1 MTRNDLIASVALD
14 FIKTH
19 LNQEPEGSLRFC
31 MLGLEASLVRSIAQ
45 AVLADSDAEAI
56 VSVKVSSFFDPETT
70 LPLDA
75 RSDQSITHWRHC
87 RLVDG
92 TRAVLF
98 AASQEELQR
107 NDKSVEKITKIETD
121 TLRTSYDA
129 WIDKV
134 GLTSNYLDGHKR
146 YHLLTALQ
154 SANLSHAART
164 IETFADFVLAISDGI
179 ISKGLPLQKAIDNAL
194 PSLRLPRYAGYF
206 DRIPEK
212 KRRSLA
218 EWNKIFKSLHSKV
231 RPLLVRET
239 ERGEPIPRDQLRTNF
254 KDLSDRLTDSERT
267 AIQSFLDADLRIDDW
282 SDAQKG
288 LADLD
293 WRSISDLFEGIMRTA
308 SLSLGEQSIKFFDD
322 EFDDLLEDE
331 ERELLSRD
339 FPKEPSDDLQKFF
352 ETHREHLA
360 RNKKLSGKWE
370 RYIYR
375 NPQVYQDFLVGLLE
389 TLDSLRR
396 RVSDEELKEN
406 KLVIRI
412 PNAREKSYWRG
423 KNTKVARYLAFRYR
437 GLQTILGENVKL
449 DFGKLLEFYYPK
461 VDDDL
466 AKTTSGSKE
475 ARSIKFEAIL
485 DPEGAKTKLIF
496 HWEMPIDAIAT
507 ALPDD
512 LLNIANQDKKCAL
525 LPTADI
531 TRQFVSAKGSI
542 QRIALNDVNTIRDV
556 TNSNDGRLV
565 APNKNSGDR
574 SMPFLSALNEMS
586 SILGTHSTKNIHEAF
601 ERFINLY
608 TKAIRDWV
616 TPEGSGIA
624 SDAFIEQAI
633 TYGELLDT
641 LLEHANNDLSRERL
655 WQEILRIGIANVG
668 AGTPAAI
675 VTPWHP
681 MRLAEISIKARQ
693 SAKLINNVLNA
704 KEDDIFRAD
713 LLFGQIQTELIS
725 NYYPEVCIG
734 FDQDQPI
741 LLAAADTIYDYTL
754 AEPPLRGAR
763 PNGDEALDIEPGVA
777 AKAFGNVG
785 EQYLKLLP
793 HERSNFSIVLYNAES
808 KALPSALASE
818 LSSKVEQEDDLQCDL
833 LLTHSDPKRIRRIY
847 EQQNVTVNE
856 ESGSVMA
863 SEAARN
869 FLSRLRVGFL
879 DAANIPDDSTD
890 RAADLVALQDV
901 VARNAKLVWKRAP
914 GKRHPELLD
923 HVPARWSRR
932 RPIGLAD
939 TATAVYLAC
948 PVQPHVGQSYLNLVQ
963 GFLEGGNAMPNNVI
977 PAREVNFR
985 DGDIG
990 DVFRQTHKI
999 GEWVVNFDELV
1010 DRRLL
1015 SNNGVHVIRH
1025 IHDRHVDRNIVVST
1039 TSNPRLLRVLLK
1051 ERLVRLDPAIIDENE
1066 TVIDRLIEKANALSG
1081 QVVMRAA
1088 RYGHYA
1094 NELLGIVLSMEQ
1106 IRTGLGSTDLPM
1118 GWFFLDDLASWFG
1131 QREEQIADIMA
1142 IAPRIVNGM
1151 PVLKIAISEA
1161 KFVSS
1166 LGYRT
1171 QAKKSAKQLEETVA
1185 RLSRAIDPKHNRI
1198 DREIWLHRLGDF
1210 MIEGMEPFD
1219 PDLMNGWDLHKWSDE
1234 VRQDKI
1240 PIQLA
1245 GFSHVFIHDTEECV
1259 DAGDAIPL
1267 KGMPHCTQQVF
1278 DKTSVSGFI
1287 RSFAQQNSVSAMQAV
1302 SEGEMWADALVSKET
1317 IFENLQADTQ
1327 LSSNHMSQ
1335 GVNSVPISNNKID
1348 RPESL
1353 EETKQNDFVTA
1364 LEKTESQMESV
1375 AEDTKDAIPNKLLKM
1390 WLSNQLAEWVK
1401 QVFDK
1406 SNVVE
1411 SSRPAAKHKTFS
1423 TKRGVSEDEEW
1434 NDTQV
1439 SKESASDNA
1448 QANAQF
1454 RSNQMLQA
1462 MDSLSLLN
1470 DKVDSPEPPKETKY
1484 INSPTPEDE
1493 NVSSQPEPEMR
1504 DSEYAIPN
1512 ELLKMWPSGQLAE
1525 WVSSGTFSDAEDEDT
1540 KAWLDT
1546 TVKAL
1551 QRALRGYEM
1560 TAELIGARLTP
1571 NAALV
1576 RFRGS
1581 DDLTVT
1587 KVEKKRQELLTSHA
1601 VDVINILAAPMEIII
1616 MVKRPH
1622 RAILHLRDLWRQRE
1636 LPSTAPESNNSLLL
1650 GAKESDGELL
1660 YLNVGNEFGGHQSH
1674 GPHTLIAGETG
1685 SGKGV
1690 LVQSLLLDIC
1700 ATNSPKR
1707 ARIRMIDPKAG
1718 IDFPWLHTMPHLDGE
1733 LITEQSQA
1741 IYALEEL
1748 VAEMERRNRLLA
1760 EAGVTKL
1767 DNYNC
1772 KVSSSEQLPR
1782 IWLFH
1787 DELADW
1793 MMMNEYRDAVDLNVS
1808 RLGVKAR
1815 AAGINLV
1822 LITQRPDKDALPMQ
1836 LRANLTNRLVLKVAD
1851 KKNSILILDEP
1862 GAERLLGKGHL
1873 AARLSGEG
1881 KVILAQVPFA
1891 SEDEILELANIIR
1904 RSWQNPQ
1911 IPH

>member
-1 MTRNDLIASVALD
+1 MTRNELIASVALD
-14 FIKTH
+14 FIKAH

-31 MLGLEASLVRSIAQ
+31 ILGLEASLVRSIAM
-45 AVLADSDAEAI
+45 AVLADSDA
-56 VSVKVSSFFDPETT
+56 VSVISVKISSFFDPEST

-75 RSDQSITHWRHC
+75 KSDQSITHWRHC
-87 RLVDG
+87 RLEDG

-98 AASQEELQR
+98 VASQEELQR

-121 TLRTSYDA
+121 ILRASYDS

-134 GLTSNYLDGHKR
+134 GLTSNYLDEHRR

-154 SANLSHAART
+154 SANLTHAART
-164 IETFADFVLAISDGI
+164 IETFADFVLAISNGI

-194 PSLRLPRYAGYF
+194 PSLRLPRYSGYF
-206 DRIPEK
+206 DRIPEQ
-212 KRRSLA
+212 KRRSLG
-218 EWNKIFKSLHSKV
+218 EWNKIFKSLHNKV

-239 ERGEPIPRDQLRTNF
+239 ESGEPIPRDQLLTNF
-254 KDLSDRLTDSERT
+254 KNLSDRLVDSERMT
-267 AIQSFLDADLRIDDW
+267 IQSFLDADLRIDDW
-282 SDAQKG
+282 SDAQRG

-293 WRSISDLFEGIMRTA
+293 WRSISSLFEGIMKVA
-308 SLSLGEQSIKFFDD
+308 SSSLGEQTIKFFDD
-322 EFDDLLEDE
+322 EFDDMLEDE
-331 ERELLSRD
+331 ERELLSRV
-339 FPKEPSDDLQKFF
+339 FPKEPSDDLREFF

-360 RNKKLSGKWE
+360 RDKKLSGKWE
-370 RYIYR
+370 RYIYY
-375 NPQVYQDFLVGLLE
+375 NPQVYQDFIVGLLE
-389 TLDSLRR
+389 SLSNLRR
-396 RVSDEELKEN
+396 RASDEELKEN
-406 KLVIRI
+406 KLTIRI
-412 PNAREKSYWRG
+412 PNARAKSFWRG
-423 KNTKVARYLAFRYR
+423 KNTNVARYLAFRYR
-437 GLQTILGENVKL
+437 GLQTILGENIEL
-449 DFGKLLEFYYPK
+449 DFGKLWEFYYPK

-466 AKTTSGSKE
+466 AKITSGSKD
-475 ARSIKFEAIL
+475 ARSIKFEVTL
-485 DPEGAKTKLIF
+485 DPEGSKTKLIF
-496 HWEMPIDAIAT
+496 YWEMLVDAIAI
-507 ALPDD
+507 ALPED
-512 LLNIANQDKKCAL
+512 LLNVANQDKEHAL

-531 TRQFVSAKGSI
+531 ARQAVSAKGSI

-556 TNSNDGRLV
+556 TNTNDGRLV
-565 APNKNSGDR
+565 APNKDSGDKGT
-574 SMPFLSALNEMS
+574 SFLSALDEMS
-586 SILGTHSTKNIHEAF
+586 SVLGARSTKSIREAF
-601 ERFINLY
+601 ERFLVLY
-608 TKAIRDWV
+608 TKAVRDWV
-616 TPEGSGIA
+616 TPEGPGIA
-624 SDAFIEQAI
+624 SDAFIEQAT
-633 TYGELLDT
+633 TYGKLIDT
-641 LLEHANNDLSRERL
+641 LLEHANNDLSRQRL
-655 WQEILRIGIANVG
+655 WQEILRFGIANVG
-668 AGTPAAI
+668 AGAPAAI
-675 VTPWHP
+675 ITPWHP

-693 SAKLINNVLNA
+693 SAKLINKILNA

-741 LLAAADTIYDYTL
+741 LLAAADTTYDYTL
-754 AEPPLRGAR
+754 AEAPLRGTR
-763 PNGDEALDIEPGVA
+763 PNGDEALDIEPAIA
-777 AKAFGNVG
+777 AKAIGNVG

-793 HERSNFSIVLYNAES
+793 HERINFSIVLYNAES

-818 LSSKVEQEDDLQCDL
+818 LSSKVEQENDLQCDL
-833 LLTHSDPKRIRRIY
+833 LLTHSEPKRIRRIY

-869 FLSRLRVGFL
+869 FLSRLRIGFL
-879 DAANIPDDSTD
+879 DVANIPDDD
-890 RAADLVALQDV
+890 DNRAADLVALQDV

-914 GKRHPELLD
+914 GERHPELID

-948 PVQPHVGQSYLNLVQ
+948 PVQPHVGQSYLNLIQ
-963 GFLEGGNAMPNNVI
+963 SFLEGDNAMPNNVI

-985 DGDIG
+985 DVDIG
-990 DVFRQTHKI
+990 DVFRQTHKL

-1025 IHDRHVDRNIVVST
+1025 IHDRHADRNIVVST
-1039 TSNPRLLRVLLK
+1039 TSSPRLLRVLLK
-1051 ERLVRLDPAIIDENE
+1051 QRLERIDPAIIDGNE
-1066 TVIDRLIEKANALSG
+1066 TVIDRLIEQANTLSG

-1094 NELLGIVLSMEQ
+1094 NELLGIVLSMER
-1106 IRTGLGSTDLPM
+1106 IKTGLGSSNLPF
-1118 GWFFLDDLASWFG
+1118 GWFFLDDLADWFG
-1131 QREEQIADIMA
+1131 QREEQIADIMVL
-1142 IAPRIVNGM
+1142 APHIVNGK

-1166 LGYRT
+1166 RGYRT

-1210 MIEGMEPFD
+1210 MIDGMEPFNQ
-1219 PDLMNGWDLHKWSDE
+1219 DLLKGWDLHKWSDE

-1259 DAGDAIPL
+1259 DTGDATPL

-1278 DKTSVSGFI
+1278 DKTSVSEFI
-1287 RSFAQQNSVSAMQAV
+1287 RSFAQQNLVSASQVIA
-1302 SEGEMWADALVSKET
+1302 EGEGWTDALVSKET
-1317 IFENLQADTQ
+1317 VFENDKT
-1327 LSSNHMSQ
+1327 
-1335 GVNSVPISNNKID
+1335 D
-1348 RPESL
+1348 RLVSL
-1353 EETKQNDFVTA
+1353 EETEQNDLVTA
-1364 LEKTESQMESV
+1364 EKNTKLQIESI
-1375 AEDTKDAIPNKLLKM
+1375 AEGPKDALSNKLLKM
-1390 WLSNQLAEWVK
+1390 WSSNQFAEWVK

-1406 SNVVE
+1406 PSDVE
-1411 SSRPAAKHKTFS
+1411 SSQPTTKHQSAATNQE
-1423 TKRGVSEDEEW
+1423 VSENKEW
-1434 NDTQV
+1434 NNTHV
-1439 SKESASDNA
+1439 SKESV
-1448 QANAQF
+1448 
-1454 RSNQMLQA
+1454 SNNKI
-1462 MDSLSLLN
+1462 DSSRP
-1470 DKVDSPEPPKETKY
+1470 SEETKN
-1484 INSPTPEDE
+1484 INSQTPEVE
-1493 NVSSQPEPEMR
+1493 NIPFQVEPEIGNNE
-1504 DSEYAIPN
+1504 DAISN
-1512 ELLKMWPSGQLAE
+1512 ELLKMWPSRQLAE
-1525 WVSSGTFSDAEDEDT
+1525 WVSAGIVSDEEDEDT
-1540 KAWLDT
+1540 KAWLDS

-1587 KVEKKRQELLTSHA
+1587 KVERKRQELLTSHA

-1622 RAILHLRDLWRQRE
+1622 RAILHLRDLWRRRQ
-1636 LPSTAPESNNSLLL
+1636 LPSTTPESNNSLLL

-1718 IDFPWLHTMPHLDGE
+1718 IDFPWLRNMPHLDGE

-1741 IYALEEL
+1741 IHALEEL

-1760 EAGVTKL
+1760 ETGVTKL
-1767 DNYNC
+1767 DNYNS
-1772 KVSSSEQLPR
+1772 KVPASEQLPR

-1793 MMMNEYRDAVDLNVS
+1793 MMMNEYRDAVDLNAS

-1851 KKNSILILDEP
+1851 KKNSILVLDEP

-1891 SEDEILELANIIR
+1891 SEDEIVELANIIR

-1911 IPH
+1911 MSLQ